1 MVSSLREQS
10 SHDELNFAA
19 GWTFSDTSCKSNP
32 FCKHKNNL
40 YGTDE
45 TYTDAELARVSVL
58 ILDVTKTAYV
68 SPVAKRLAS
77 VMKNFNKKI
86 DRKNLNFVN
95 KTAI

>member
-1 MVSSLREQS
+1 MWSWHQLAWYNPPE
-10 SHDELNFAA
+10 
-19 GWTFSDTSCKSNP
+19 TIYSDT
-32 FCKHKNNL
+32 
-40 YGTDE
+40 DE
-45 TYTDAELARVSVL
+45 PYTDAELARVSVL

-68 SPVAKRLAS
+68 SLVAKRLAS

>member
-1 MVSSLREQS
+1 MHCEHVS
-10 SHDELNFAA
+10 
-19 GWTFSDTSCKSNP
+19 
-32 FCKHKNNL
+32 
-40 YGTDE
+40 TDE
-45 TYTDAELARVSVL
+45 SYTDAELARVSVL

-68 SPVAKRLAS
+68 SPVAKRRAS

>member
-1 MVSSLREQS
+1 MRYPVLVQISG
-10 SHDELNFAA
+10 SHSYI
-19 GWTFSDTSCKSNP
+19 GKT
-32 FCKHKNNL
+32 
-40 YGTDE
+40 TDE

>member
-1 MVSSLREQS
+1 MLLCDAHECSVLWSLGLGSKNE
-10 SHDELNFAA
+10 
-19 GWTFSDTSCKSNP
+19 TFVRATYD
-32 FCKHKNNL
+32 
-40 YGTDE
+40 TDE
-45 TYTDAELARVSVL
+45 TKTDAELARVSVL

>member
-1 MVSSLREQS
+1 MLHIFGSYFVINVCDR
-10 SHDELNFAA
+10 HV
-19 GWTFSDTSCKSNP
+19 
-32 FCKHKNNL
+32 
-40 YGTDE
+40 GTDE
-45 TYTDAELARVSVL
+45 TYTDVELARVSVL
-58 ILDVTKTAYV
+58 TLDVTKTAYV

>member
-1 MVSSLREQS
+1 MNVR
-10 SHDELNFAA
+10 D
-19 GWTFSDTSCKSNP
+19 
-32 FCKHKNNL
+32 
-40 YGTDE
+40 TDE

-58 ILDVTKTAYV
+58 ILDVTKTAYVSPRALIIYISALV

>member
-1 MVSSLREQS
+1 MHKRSS
-10 SHDELNFAA
+10 
-19 GWTFSDTSCKSNP
+19 KSM
-32 FCKHKNNL
+32 FM
-40 YGTDE
+40 GTDE
-45 TYTDAELARVSVL
+45 PYTDAELARVSVL
-58 ILDVTKTAYV
+58 ILDVTKTVYV

>member
-1 MVSSLREQS
+1 MFIKCSNALLQVDFVQS
-10 SHDELNFAA
+10 
-19 GWTFSDTSCKSNP
+19 
-32 FCKHKNNL
+32 
-40 YGTDE
+40 TDE

>member
-1 MVSSLREQS
+1 MGIEPSNFHTKHLGLTPTLRKHLQKPI
-10 SHDELNFAA
+10 
-19 GWTFSDTSCKSNP
+19 TFLLC
-32 FCKHKNNL
+32 L
-40 YGTDE
+40 ITDE
-45 TYTDAELARVSVL
+45 SYTDAELARVSVL

-95 KTAI
+95 KTAIYENIHG

>member
-1 MVSSLREQS
+1 MKIRHV
-10 SHDELNFAA
+10 F
-19 GWTFSDTSCKSNP
+19 GFTFSWRAAPPVIVQLSD
-32 FCKHKNNL
+32 
-40 YGTDE
+40 
-45 TYTDAELARVSVL
+45 TDAELARVSVL

>member
-1 MVSSLREQS
+1 MASLSYIIAYQTCLIHEKRFHE
-10 SHDELNFAA
+10 
-19 GWTFSDTSCKSNP
+19 T
-32 FCKHKNNL
+32 
-40 YGTDE
+40 TDE
-45 TYTDAELARVSVL
+45 SYTDAELARVSVL

>member
-1 MVSSLREQS
+1 MFRGSFSS
-10 SHDELNFAA
+10 NFCLFFH
-19 GWTFSDTSCKSNP
+19 TFATISILQTAKRRP
-32 FCKHKNNL
+32 I
-40 YGTDE
+40 TDE
-45 TYTDAELARVSVL
+45 PYTDAELARVSVL

>member
-1 MVSSLREQS
+1 M
-10 SHDELNFAA
+10 DAA
-19 GWTFSDTSCKSNP
+19 DGAIQNILLQDDVYP
-32 FCKHKNNL
+32 L
-40 YGTDE
+40 LEEVGYQGTDE

-58 ILDVTKTAYV
+58 TLDVTKTAYV

>member
-1 MVSSLREQS
+1 M
-10 SHDELNFAA
+10 NFV
-19 GWTFSDTSCKSNP
+19 CKAWLHAFRDLVMPSEISMT
-32 FCKHKNNL
+32 
-40 YGTDE
+40 TDE
-45 TYTDAELARVSVL
+45 PYTDAELARVSVL

>member
-1 MVSSLREQS
+1 MLVVKRM
-10 SHDELNFAA
+10 
-19 GWTFSDTSCKSNP
+19 TFLISKP
-32 FCKHKNNL
+32 L
-40 YGTDE
+40 
-45 TYTDAELARVSVL
+45 YTDAELARVSVL

>member
-1 MVSSLREQS
+1 MTVGVV
-10 SHDELNFAA
+10 H
-19 GWTFSDTSCKSNP
+19 CI
-32 FCKHKNNL
+32 
-40 YGTDE
+40 TDE
-45 TYTDAELARVSVL
+45 SYTDAELARVSVL